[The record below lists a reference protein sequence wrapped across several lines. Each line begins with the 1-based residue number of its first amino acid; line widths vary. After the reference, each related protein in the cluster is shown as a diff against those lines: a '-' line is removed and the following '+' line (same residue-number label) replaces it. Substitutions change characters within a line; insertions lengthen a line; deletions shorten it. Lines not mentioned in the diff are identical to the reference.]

1 MEELYLIPNAEKFKK
16 ELSDEIYERLKGTM
30 PRKWLRSS
38 EVCEML
44 GISYSVLQQARI
56 AGDIPAVQLSTG
68 TWLYPYD
75 GIVEALEAKTSGR
88 KRGQL

>member
-1 MEELYLIPNAEKFKK
+1 MEKIIHITDAEKFKK
-16 ELSDEIYERLKGTM
+16 ELSDEIYERLKGTI

-56 AGDIPAVQLSTG
+56 AGDIPAAKLSTG

-75 GIVEALEAKTSGR
+75 GVVEALEAKTTGGR
-88 KRGQL
+88 TGKL

>member
-1 MEELYLIPNAEKFKK
+1 MSKKQEKNEKFIQKIA
-16 ELSDEIYERLKGTM
+16 DEVYRRIEEKL
-30 PRKWLRSS
+30 PRKWLRSK

-75 GIVEALEAKTSGR
+75 GVVEALDAKTNGR
-88 KRGQL
+88 KEAHHD